1 MDIASWLRQM
11 GLEQYESVF
20 RAHAIEG
27 SVLPSLTAED
37 LKDLGV
43 ELVGHRRKLLDAIAA
58 LHTAPTPVSGQQ
70 ATMPAGAERRHLT
83 ILFCDLVGST
93 PLSTR
98 FDPEDLREIIGA
110 YHRRVADCVAA
121 FDGFVAKYMG
131 DGVLAYFGYPQA
143 HEDDAERA
151 VRSALTLTTAVA
163 QVASPL
169 PLRVRIGIASGLV
182 VVGDLVGTG
191 EAQERGIVGE
201 TPNLAARL
209 QALAEPNAII
219 VADGTRREIGA
230 LFELCDLGPQTL
242 AGFPEPQR
250 AWRIIGEDRELSR
263 FEALRSGATPL
274 VGRDEEIALLRRRWA
289 RARDGEGHAVLI
301 GGEAGVGKSR
311 LSAAF
316 FEHIREE
323 PHLRLRHFCS
333 PYHQDSALH
342 PIIVRLERAAGF
354 APDDP
359 PERRLDRLEALLA
372 LTAPSTEELA
382 LFAELLS
389 LPGADRYR
397 PLDMTPQRKKE
408 KTFEAW
414 LRQLEC
420 FARQQ
425 PIILLFEDLHWLDPS
440 SGELLDLLIEKIE
453 GWPVLLI
460 ATFRPDFQPR
470 WTGEPQVTTLSLTR
484 LNRQHSAELVAR
496 VADLAGA
503 LPSDL
508 AAEIVE
514 RCDGVPLFLEELTK
528 ATIEQAAA
536 PERAHSLV
544 GAVPRPG
551 AVPATLQASLMAR
564 LDRLG
569 AAARELAQ
577 VGAAIGREFT
587 FELLVALDTRDRDTL
602 EDALSRLVSA
612 GLVFQRGALPQ
623 ATFLFKHALVQDA
636 AYGSL
641 LRERRRLLHGR
652 IADALLA
659 AKPAG
664 APEIVAHHLQNAGH
678 ASRAIGYW
686 REAGERA
693 VLRAANR
700 EAIEHFHR
708 VLALLKSEPESAE
721 RWRDELAVL
730 SQLVPALMH
739 VHGWTAPEVG
749 KAAESA
755 AAVGRRLKSSA
766 DIAPSIA
773 NLWLYQFPRFRLDL
787 AEEIS
792 ADLFRIAG
800 ELDDPEIRL
809 QACHCAWPTAYLRG
823 HFMNASEQIEA
834 GMRLY
839 DEKRHAHHRN
849 VYLGHDPAACALST
863 TASVQV
869 ALGYLDR
876 ASRLEA
882 EAISFADQLQ
892 HPPTLAVVLWLV
904 CEARASRRGT
914 TDISAPAQ
922 RLLELSEAN
931 GLLQPRAHA
940 LMSLGWA
947 LSLSGDGPEG
957 IAKLQE
963 AAGTVRR
970 IGHQRY
976 LMPAR
981 WLMAEALLAA
991 GRYAEGLQKVDHA
1004 IDMAAKAGVALFDAR
1019 LHQVRAGLLLHVDPS
1034 GTQAAEMSLRHAIA
1048 VAQGQGA
1055 KGFELQAATDL
1066 ARLWGEQGKRTE
1078 ARNLLAPIYEQF
1090 TEGFTEPILRD
1101 AKALLDAL

>member
-83 ILFCDLVGST
+83 LLFCDLVAST

-110 YHRRVADCVAA
+110 YHRQVADCVAA

-301 GGEAGVGKSR
+301 AGEAGVGKSR

-372 LTAPSTEELA
+372 LTAPSTEELP

-389 LPGADRYR
+389 LPGAARYR
-397 PLDMTPQRKKE
+397 PLDMTPQRNKE

-414 LRQLEC
+414 FRQLEC

-496 VADLAGA
+496 IADPAGA

-536 PERAHSLV
+536 PERARSLV
-544 GAVPRPG
+544 GAVPGPG
-551 AVPATLQASLMAR
+551 AVPPTLQASLMAR

-577 VGAAIGREFT
+577 VGAAIGREFS
-587 FELLVALDTRDRDTL
+587 FELLVAVDTRDRDTL
-602 EDALSRLVSA
+602 EDATSRLVSA

-652 IADALLA
+652 IADVLLA

-686 REAGERA
+686 RDAGDRA

-708 VLALLKSEPESAE
+708 ALALLKSEPESAE

-739 VHGWTAPEVG
+739 VYGWTAPEVG
-749 KAAESA
+749 KAAERA
-755 AAVGRRLKSSA
+755 AAVGRRVKSSA

-773 NLWLYQFPRFRLDL
+773 NLWLYQLSRFRLDL
-787 AEEIS
+787 GDEIS

-800 ELDDPEIRL
+800 ELDDPEILL
-809 QACHCAWPTAYLRG
+809 QAYHCAWPTVYLRG
-823 HFMNASEQIEA
+823 DFVTAIEKIEA
-834 GMRLY
+834 GLRLY
-839 DEKRHAHHRN
+839 DQKRHAHHRN
-849 VYLGHDPAACALST
+849 LYLGHDPAACALGT
-863 TASVQV
+863 NASVQV

-892 HPPTLAVVLWLV
+892 HPPTLAVVLWQV
-904 CEARASRRGT
+904 CEARASRRDT
-914 TDISAPAQ
+914 TNICAPAQ

-931 GLLQPRAHA
+931 GLLQSRAHA
-940 LMSLGWA
+940 LMLLGWA

-976 LMPAR
+976 LLPAR

-1019 LHQVRAGLLLHVDPS
+1019 LHRVRAGLLLHVDPS

-1055 KGFELQAATDL
+1055 NGFELQAATDL

-1090 TEGFTEPILRD
+1090 TEGFSEPILRD

>member
-110 YHRRVADCVAA
+110 YHRQVADCIAA

-169 PLRVRIGIASGLV
+169 PLRVRIGIASGLA

-230 LFELCDLGPQTL
+230 LFEVCDLGRQTL
-242 AGFPEPQR
+242 AGFAEPQR

-274 VGRDEEIALLRRRWA
+274 VGRDEEIALLRRSWA
-289 RARDGEGHAVLI
+289 RTRDGEGHAVLI

-389 LPGADRYR
+389 LPGAARYR

-408 KTFEAW
+408 NTFEAW

-536 PERAHSLV
+536 PERARSLV
-544 GAVPRPG
+544 GAVPGPG

-577 VGAAIGREFT
+577 VGARSAANLRSSCSSRSIRAI
-587 FELLVALDTRDRDTL
+587 ATRWRTHSR
-602 EDALSRLVSA
+602 ALSRRGWCFNAVRCRKLPSSSSTSWCKMLPMAVCCASGVGSCTAASPTRCSRLNRPARLRSWLIICRMPATHRAPSAIGVRLASGRCCARPTAKLSSISTAPWRCSKANQNRPSA
-612 GLVFQRGALPQ
+612 GAM
-623 ATFLFKHALVQDA
+623 
-636 AYGSL
+636 S
-641 LRERRRLLHGR
+641 
-652 IADALLA
+652 
-659 AKPAG
+659 
-664 APEIVAHHLQNAGH
+664 
-678 ASRAIGYW
+678 W
-686 REAGERA
+686 R
-693 VLRAANR
+693 
-700 EAIEHFHR
+700 
-708 VLALLKSEPESAE
+708 SC
-721 RWRDELAVL
+721 L
-730 SQLVPALMH
+730 S
-739 VHGWTAPEVG
+739 
-749 KAAESA
+749 
-755 AAVGRRLKSSA
+755 SS
-766 DIAPSIA
+766 
-773 NLWLYQFPRFRLDL
+773 
-787 AEEIS
+787 
-792 ADLFRIAG
+792 
-800 ELDDPEIRL
+800 
-809 QACHCAWPTAYLRG
+809 
-823 HFMNASEQIEA
+823 
-834 GMRLY
+834 
-839 DEKRHAHHRN
+839 
-849 VYLGHDPAACALST
+849 
-863 TASVQV
+863 
-869 ALGYLDR
+869 
-876 ASRLEA
+876 
-882 EAISFADQLQ
+882 
-892 HPPTLAVVLWLV
+892 
-904 CEARASRRGT
+904 
-914 TDISAPAQ
+914 
-922 RLLELSEAN
+922 
-931 GLLQPRAHA
+931 QP
-940 LMSLGWA
+940 
-947 LSLSGDGPEG
+947 
-957 IAKLQE
+957 
-963 AAGTVRR
+963 
-970 IGHQRY
+970 
-976 LMPAR
+976 
-981 WLMAEALLAA
+981 
-991 GRYAEGLQKVDHA
+991 
-1004 IDMAAKAGVALFDAR
+1004 
-1019 LHQVRAGLLLHVDPS
+1019 
-1034 GTQAAEMSLRHAIA
+1034 
-1048 VAQGQGA
+1048 
-1055 KGFELQAATDL
+1055 
-1066 ARLWGEQGKRTE
+1066 
-1078 ARNLLAPIYEQF
+1078 
-1090 TEGFTEPILRD
+1090 
-1101 AKALLDAL
+1101 

>member
-1 MDIASWLRQM
+1 
-11 GLEQYESVF
+11 
-20 RAHAIEG
+20 
-27 SVLPSLTAED
+27 
-37 LKDLGV
+37 
-43 ELVGHRRKLLDAIAA
+43 
-58 LHTAPTPVSGQQ
+58 
-70 ATMPAGAERRHLT
+70 
-83 ILFCDLVGST
+83 
-93 PLSTR
+93 
-98 FDPEDLREIIGA
+98 
-110 YHRRVADCVAA
+110 
-121 FDGFVAKYMG
+121 
-131 DGVLAYFGYPQA
+131 
-143 HEDDAERA
+143 
-151 VRSALTLTTAVA
+151 
-163 QVASPL
+163 
-169 PLRVRIGIASGLV
+169 
-182 VVGDLVGTG
+182 
-191 EAQERGIVGE
+191 
-201 TPNLAARL
+201 
-209 QALAEPNAII
+209 
-219 VADGTRREIGA
+219 
-230 LFELCDLGPQTL
+230 
-242 AGFPEPQR
+242 
-250 AWRIIGEDRELSR
+250 
-263 FEALRSGATPL
+263 
-274 VGRDEEIALLRRRWA
+274 
-289 RARDGEGHAVLI
+289 
-301 GGEAGVGKSR
+301 
-311 LSAAF
+311 
-316 FEHIREE
+316 
-323 PHLRLRHFCS
+323 
-333 PYHQDSALH
+333 
-342 PIIVRLERAAGF
+342 
-354 APDDP
+354 
-359 PERRLDRLEALLA
+359 
-372 LTAPSTEELA
+372 
-382 LFAELLS
+382 
-389 LPGADRYR
+389 
-397 PLDMTPQRKKE
+397 
-408 KTFEAW
+408 
-414 LRQLEC
+414 
-420 FARQQ
+420 
-425 PIILLFEDLHWLDPS
+425 
-440 SGELLDLLIEKIE
+440 
-453 GWPVLLI
+453 
-460 ATFRPDFQPR
+460 
-470 WTGEPQVTTLSLTR
+470 
-484 LNRQHSAELVAR
+484 
-496 VADLAGA
+496 
-503 LPSDL
+503 
-508 AAEIVE
+508 
-514 RCDGVPLFLEELTK
+514 
-528 ATIEQAAA
+528 
-536 PERAHSLV
+536 
-544 GAVPRPG
+544 
-551 AVPATLQASLMAR
+551 
-564 LDRLG
+564 
-569 AAARELAQ
+569 
-577 VGAAIGREFT
+577 
-587 FELLVALDTRDRDTL
+587 
-602 EDALSRLVSA
+602 
-612 GLVFQRGALPQ
+612 
-623 ATFLFKHALVQDA
+623 
-636 AYGSL
+636 
-641 LRERRRLLHGR
+641 
-652 IADALLA
+652 
-659 AKPAG
+659 
-664 APEIVAHHLQNAGH
+664 
-678 ASRAIGYW
+678 
-686 REAGERA
+686 
-693 VLRAANR
+693 
-700 EAIEHFHR
+700 
-708 VLALLKSEPESAE
+708 
-721 RWRDELAVL
+721 
-730 SQLVPALMH
+730 LMH

-773 NLWLYQFPRFRLDL
+773 NLWLFQFSRFRLDL

-914 TDISAPAQ
+914 TDICAPAQ

-991 GRYAEGLQKVDHA
+991 ARYAEGLQEVDDA

-1090 TEGFTEPILRD
+1090 TEGFSEPILRD

>member
-11 GLEQYESVF
+11 GLEQYEPVF
-20 RAHAIEG
+20 RAHAIDG
-27 SVLPSLTAED
+27 SVLASLTAED

-58 LHTAPTPVSGQQ
+58 LHTGPTPVSGQQ

-83 ILFCDLVGST
+83 VLFCDLVGST

-230 LFELCDLGPQTL
+230 LFELCDRGPQTL

-250 AWRIIGEDRELSR
+250 AWRIMGEDRELSR

-301 GGEAGVGKSR
+301 AGEAGVGKSR
-311 LSAAF
+311 LSAGF
-316 FEHIREE
+316 FEQMREE

-425 PIILLFEDLHWLDPS
+425 PIILLFEDLHWIDAS

-470 WTGEPQVTTLSLTR
+470 WTGQPQVTTLSLTR

-496 VADLAGA
+496 IAGPAGA

-536 PERAHSLV
+536 PERARSLV
-544 GAVPRPG
+544 GAVPGPG

-569 AAARELAQ
+569 APARELAQ

-587 FELLVALDTRDRDTL
+587 FELLAAVDTRDRD
-602 EDALSRLVSA
+602 ALQGALLRLVSA

-641 LRERRRLLHGR
+641 LRERRHQLHSR
-652 IADALLA
+652 IAEALLSAERA
-659 AKPAG
+659 A
-664 APEIVAHHLQNAGH
+664 APEIIAHHLQNAGR
-678 ASRAIGYW
+678 ASHAIGYW

-693 VLRAANR
+693 VRRAANR

-708 VLALLKSEPESAE
+708 ALALLETEPESAE

-739 VHGWTAPEVG
+739 VYGWTAPEVG
-749 KAAESA
+749 EAAERA

-766 DIAPSIA
+766 DIAPSVA
-773 NLWLYQFPRFRLDL
+773 NLWLYQFSRFRLDL
-787 AEEIS
+787 ADEIS

-809 QACHCAWPTAYLRG
+809 QACHCAWPTAYQRG
-823 HFMNASEQIEA
+823 HFVTASEQIEA
-834 GMRLY
+834 GLRLY

-849 VYLGHDPAACALST
+849 LYLGHDPAACALST
-863 TASVQV
+863 NASVQV

-904 CEARASRRGT
+904 CEARASRRDT
-914 TDISAPAQ
+914 TDICAPAQ

-931 GLLQPRAHA
+931 GLLQSRAHA

-947 LSLSGDGPEG
+947 LSLSGYGPEG
-957 IAKLQE
+957 VAKLQE

-991 GRYAEGLQKVDHA
+991 GRYAEGLQEVDHA

-1048 VAQGQGA
+1048 VAQEQGA

-1090 TEGFTEPILRD
+1090 TEGFAEPVLRD

>member
-11 GLEQYESVF
+11 GLEQYEPVF
-20 RAHAIEG
+20 RAHAIDG

-58 LHTAPTPVSGQQ
+58 LHTAPTPVSGRQ

-83 ILFCDLVGST
+83 VLFCDLVGST
-93 PLSTR
+93 ALASS

-151 VRSALTLTTAVA
+151 VRSALTVITAVA
-163 QVASPL
+163 QVASPI

-219 VADGTRREIGA
+219 VSDGTRREIGA
-230 LFELCDLGPQTL
+230 LFEVRDLGPQTL
-242 AGFPEPQR
+242 AGFAEPQR

-263 FEALRSGATPL
+263 FEALRSGTTPL
-274 VGRDEEIALLRRRWA
+274 VGRDEEIALLLRRWA
-289 RARDGEGHAVLI
+289 RARDGEGHAVLVA
-301 GGEAGVGKSR
+301 GEAGVGKSR

-316 FEHIREE
+316 FEQIREE
-323 PHLRLRHFCS
+323 QYLRLRHFCS

-342 PIIVRLERAAGF
+342 PIIVRLERATGF

-359 PERRLDRLEALLA
+359 PQRRLDRLEALLA
-372 LTAPSTEELA
+372 PTAPSTEELA

-389 LPGADRYR
+389 IPAANRYR
-397 PLDMTPQRKKE
+397 PLDMTPQRRKE
-408 KTFEAW
+408 KTLEAW
-414 LRQLEC
+414 LRQIEC

-470 WTGEPQVTTLSLTR
+470 WTGQPQVTTLSLTR

-496 VADLAGA
+496 VAGPTGA

-528 ATIEQAAA
+528 ATIEQAA
-536 PERAHSLV
+536 PEHARSLL
-544 GAVPRPG
+544 GAVPGPG
-551 AVPATLQASLMAR
+551 VVPATLQASLMAR

-569 AAARELAQ
+569 AAAREVAQ

-587 FELLVALDTRDRDTL
+587 FELLAAADTRDRDTL
-602 EDALSRLVSA
+602 QDALSRLVSA
-612 GLVFQRGALPQ
+612 GLVFQRGAPPQ
-623 ATFLFKHALVQDA
+623 ATLLFKHALVQDA

-641 LRERRRLLHGR
+641 LRERRRLLHRR

-659 AKPAG
+659 AEPAA
-664 APEIVAHHLQNAGH
+664 APEILAHHLQNAGR
-678 ASRAIGYW
+678 ASHAIGYW

-693 VLRAANR
+693 VRRAANR

-708 VLALLKSEPESAE
+708 ALALLETEPESAE
-721 RWRDELAVL
+721 RGRGELAVL
-730 SQLVPALMH
+730 SQLVPALMN

-749 KAAESA
+749 EAAERA
-755 AAVGRRLKSSA
+755 ATVGRRLQSAA

-773 NLWLYQFPRFRLDL
+773 NLWLYQFSRLRVDL
-787 AEEIS
+787 ADEIS

-800 ELDDPEIRL
+800 ELDDPEILL
-809 QACHCAWPTAYLRG
+809 QAYHSAWPTAWHRG
-823 HFMNASEQIEA
+823 DFVTAIEKIEA
-834 GMRLY
+834 GLRLY

-849 VYLGHDPAACALST
+849 VYLGHDPAACALVQN
-863 TASVQV
+863 ASVQG
-869 ALGYLDR
+869 AFGYFDR

-882 EAISFADQLQ
+882 EVISFADRLQ
-892 HPPTLAVVLWLV
+892 HPPTLALVLWLV
-904 CEARASRRGT
+904 CEDRASRRDT
-914 TDISAPAQ
+914 TNICAPAL
-922 RLLELSEAN
+922 RLLELSEAH
-931 GLLQPRAHA
+931 GLPQSRAHA

-947 LSLSGDGPEG
+947 LSLSGDVPEG

-963 AAGTVRR
+963 ATGILRR
-970 IGHQRY
+970 IGHQNFLLR
-976 LMPAR
+976 AH

-991 GRYAEGLQKVDHA
+991 ARYAEGLQEVDDA
-1004 IDMAAKAGVALFDAR
+1004 IDIAARAGVALLDTR
-1019 LHQVRAGLLLHVDPS
+1019 LHRVRAGLLLHVDPS
-1034 GTQAAEMSLRHAIA
+1034 GTQAAEVSLRHAIA

-1066 ARLWGEQGKRTE
+1066 ARLWSEQRKRTE

-1090 TEGFTEPILRD
+1090 TEGFAEPVLRE

>member
-43 ELVGHRRKLLDAIAA
+43 ELVGQRRKLLDAIAA

-83 ILFCDLVGST
+83 LLFCDLVAST

-110 YHRRVADCVAA
+110 YHRQVADCVAA

-263 FEALRSGATPL
+263 FEALRSGTTPL

-301 GGEAGVGKSR
+301 GGEAGVGKLR

-440 SGELLDLLIEKIE
+440 SCELLDLLIEKIE

-460 ATFRPDFQPR
+460 ATFRLDFQPR
-470 WTGEPQVTTLSLTR
+470 WTGQPQVTTLSLTR

-496 VADLAGA
+496 IADPAGA

-536 PERAHSLV
+536 PERARSLV
-544 GAVPRPG
+544 GAVPGPG

-602 EDALSRLVSA
+602 ENALSRLVSA

-659 AKPAG
+659 AKPAC

-686 REAGERA
+686 RDAGDRA

-708 VLALLKSEPESAE
+708 ALALLKSEPESAE

-773 NLWLYQFPRFRLDL
+773 NLWLYQFSRFRLDL

-914 TDISAPAQ
+914 TDICAPAQ

-991 GRYAEGLQKVDHA
+991 ARYAEGLQEVDDA